1 MPNWCSNNIT
11 VKGQGK
17 YVKEFIQDNF
27 KTNKNP
33 YDSNSKEY
41 DYILDFEQFDPT
53 PLDDAGEV
61 FSEWYT
67 WRLEHWGCKW
77 SPSYEQQVYLMIE
90 KEGEEPIQ
98 IFNEGHHLHEENQT
112 FNEEFVKNLDTDCN
126 MTLEINC
133 YCETPWGPPDSIFRR
148 WAEKYSEHL
157 EASLKFYEPGCTIM
171 GEFMFKGN
179 EYEEYYANYYNRAEW
194 ILYALEEGWETTEW
208 YIDECMDMIAEMH
221 DKKEEIEAIMNK
233 VSDVLKVCNN
243 KQASSLI
250 ADITNKYFEWLHEPK
265 EEEDNE

>member
-98 IFNEGHHLHEENQT
+98 IFNEGHHLHEENQI
-112 FNEEFVKNLDTDCN
+112 FNEEFVKNLDTDCI
-126 MTLEINC
+126 MTLEIHC
-133 YCETPWGPPDSIFRR
+133 YCETPWGPPDNIFRR

-157 EASLKFYEPGCTIM
+157 EASLKFYEPGCTVM

-179 EYEEYYANYYNRAEW
+179 EYDEYYADYDKRADW

-208 YIDECMDMIAEMH
+208 YIDECMDMISEMH
-221 DKKEEIEAIMNK
+221 DTKDEVEAIMNK

-243 KQASSLI
+243 KQAASLI
-250 ADITNKYFEWLHEPK
+250 ADITNKYFDWLHEPK
-265 EEEDNE
+265 GEEV